1 MMQVF
6 EKILD
11 PEKANHI
18 ESCLLN
24 LPWYYETSTSDF
36 TEIPDFQR
44 NVPNVLETPYMV
56 NMLGCHSHGTSAN
69 DIKPFISI
77 IHKLEEATGRSF
89 LKRIQRI
96 KANLY
101 LKRVDYPDNY
111 YQLPHVDMWNANTNT
126 PDPGEIFLYYGDDS
140 DGDTFFF
147 IEEFG
152 SSKYTEFKRS
162 SPKRG
167 KGILFDNS
175 FVHASSPPRFHERR
189 MTLNFVF
196 TK

>member
-1 MMQVF
+1 M
-6 EKILD
+6 KIFDKLLD
-11 PEKANHI
+11 DTMSEHI

-36 TEIPDFQR
+36 SDISDFQR

-56 NMLGCHSHGTSAN
+56 NMLGCHPHGTSAS
-69 DIKPFISI
+69 DIKPFITI
-77 IHKLEEATGRSF
+77 IQKLEETTGRPF
-89 LKRIQRI
+89 LNRIQRI

-101 LKRVDYPDNY
+101 LKRVDYPDNH
-111 YQLPHVDMWNANTNT
+111 YQLPHVDMWNADTNT

-152 SSKYTEFKRS
+152 AREYTTFKQS

-167 KGILFDNS
+167 KGVLFDNS
-175 FVHASSPPRFHERR
+175 LVHASSPPRINERR

-196 TK
+196 RR